1 MAFFESAVSV
11 LETVMIALEAG
22 IKALGEMNEKGKFC
36 KGHHKC
42 HAVTLPMFHRFGYE
56 VLMPRTMK
64 PPPRS

>member
-56 VLMPRTMK
+56 VFIPEMMK
-64 PPPRS
+64 PPP